1 MIKRNMSLI
10 VTNQFL
16 TVLSDS
22 IFTISIMWYMYDITQ
37 SPLSSALV
45 TAVGALT
52 AVFIAPL
59 IGVIVD
65 RKEPKSSMQIGYAVM
80 TAVGVLLTVAYLFW
94 LDGVAFAIYAALILH
109 NICMTFIGPAKN
121 KLLPRIVGVE
131 RIVKVNGYISSTSE
145 TSYLIGQGISGVL
158 ISLIGFVGVM
168 LLHSGVYIVASILL
182 IFVIN
187 IVVPRKEGEQSD
199 ETTEKKSSMLSE
211 FKEGWAIL
219 RANRP
224 ILKLSILASLMNATT
239 IAGALVVVLVT
250 DHYNGNAVQFGLFG
264 AFAAIGGI
272 GIGLIAEKVTS
283 FAKPSIVMFTSM
295 SIAAVAFMY
304 MGITSALYF
313 GIALYV
319 VMNTLMTVYGI
330 LYNSLL
336 IVLVQDQFRGR
347 VYTLNS
353 AIATFLMPGFAIAGG
368 IIAESGVPVN
378 YLFIGAGVW
387 VLILSLVFLFDADLR
402 GIAKVSGKKAD
413 TEDATVVVE

>member
-16 TVLSDS
+16 TNLADS

-65 RKEPKSSMQIGYAVM
+65 RKEPKGSMQIGYAVM
-80 TAVGVLLTVAYLFW
+80 TAIGVLLTVAYLFW
-94 LDGVAFAIYAALILH
+94 LDWVAFAIYAALILH

-131 RIVKVNGYISSTSE
+131 RIVKVNGYISSTSK

-158 ISLIGFVGVM
+158 ITIMGFVGVM
-168 LLHSGVYIVASILL
+168 LLHSGVYIIASILL

-187 IVVPRKEGEQSD
+187 VSLARD
-199 ETTEKKSSMLSE
+199 EEESEAASTKKPSMFSE
-211 FKEGWAIL
+211 FKEGWAVL
-219 RANRP
+219 RNNRP

-239 IAGALVVVLVT
+239 IAGALMVVLVT
-250 DHYNGNAVQFGLFG
+250 DQYGGNAFQFGLFG

-272 GIGLIAEKVTS
+272 LIGLVADKVTS
-283 FAKPSIVMFTSM
+283 FAKPYIVLFISL
-295 SIAAVAFMY
+295 AGAGAAFMF
-304 MGITSALYF
+304 MGVTS
-313 GIALYV
+313 GLYV
-319 VMNTLMTVYGI
+319 GIVLYVAMNTLMTVYGV
-330 LYNSLL
+330 LYSSLL
-336 IVLVQDQFRGR
+336 IVLVEDKYRGR
-347 VYTLNS
+347 VYTLNG

-368 IIAESGVPVN
+368 IIAEWGIPVN
-378 YLFIGAGVW
+378 QLWVGAGIW
-387 VLILSLVFLFDADLR
+387 VLLLSLFFLLDPDIR
-402 GIAKVSGKKAD
+402 EIHKVSGKKAKTGD
-413 TEDATVVVE
+413 VATAGD

>member
-16 TVLSDS
+16 TVLADS

-65 RKEPKSSMQIGYAVM
+65 RKEPKSSMQIGYIIMVS
-80 TAVGVLLTVAYLFW
+80 VGVLLTLAYLLW
-94 LDGVAFAIYAALILH
+94 LDGIAFAIYVALIVH

-121 KLLPRIVGVE
+121 KLLPRIVGVDK
-131 RIVKVNGYISSTSE
+131 IVKVNGYISSTSE

-158 ISLIGFVGVM
+158 ITFMGFIGVM
-168 LLHSGVYIVASILL
+168 LLHSGVYVMASILL

-187 IVVPRKEGEQSD
+187 ISLPQL
-199 ETTEKKSSMLSE
+199 EKDTGSAPAKKPSILSE
-211 FKEGWAIL
+211 VKEGWFVL
-219 RANRP
+219 RNNRP

-239 IAGALVVVLVT
+239 IAGALVVVLIT
-250 DHYNGNAVQFGLFG
+250 DHYEGNAFQFGLFG
-264 AFAAIGGI
+264 AFAAVGGI
-272 GIGLIAEKVTS
+272 LIGLVAEKVTS

-295 SIAAVAFMY
+295 SVAGVAFMY
-304 MGITSALYF
+304 MGVTSALYI

-330 LYNSLL
+330 LYSSLL
-336 IVLVQDQFRGR
+336 IVLVEDKFRGR

-368 IIAESGVPVN
+368 LIAEWGISVN
-378 YLFIGAGVW
+378 HLFIGAGIW
-387 VLILSLVFLFDADLR
+387 VLLLSLFFLFDPDLR
-402 GIAKVSGKKAD
+402 DVQKVSGEKVDVGDVA
-413 TEDATVVVE
+413 VEGE

>member
-1 MIKRNMSLI
+1 MSLI

-16 TVLSDS
+16 TVLADS

-52 AVFIAPL
+52 AVFIAPF
-59 IGVIVD
+59 IGVLVD
-65 RKEPKSSMQIGYAVM
+65 RKEPKSSMQIGYIIMVS
-80 TAVGVLLTVAYLFW
+80 VGVLLTLAYLFW
-94 LDGVAFAIYAALILH
+94 LDGVAFAIYAALIVH

-121 KLLPRIVGVE
+121 KLLPRIVGLD

-158 ISLIGFVGVM
+158 ITIMGFVGVM
-168 LLHSGVYIVASILL
+168 LLHSGVYIIASILL

-187 IVVPRKEGEQSD
+187 ISLPRAEE
-199 ETTEKKSSMLSE
+199 ETESAPAKKPSMLAE
-211 FKEGWAIL
+211 FKEGWAVL
-219 RANRP
+219 RNNRP

-239 IAGALVVVLVT
+239 IAGALVVVLIT
-250 DHYNGNAVQFGLFG
+250 DHYEGNAFQFGLFG
-264 AFAAIGGI
+264 AFAAVGGI
-272 GIGLIAEKVTS
+272 LIGLVADKVTS

-295 SIAAVAFMY
+295 SVAAVAFMY
-304 MGITSALYF
+304 MGITSALYV

-319 VMNTLMTVYGI
+319 VMNTLMTVYGV

-336 IVLVQDQFRGR
+336 IVLVEDKFRGR
-347 VYTLNS
+347 VYTLNG

-368 IIAESGVPVN
+368 VIAEWGIPVN
-378 YLFIGAGVW
+378 QLFIGAGIW
-387 VLILSLVFLFDADLR
+387 VLILSLAFLFDPDLR
-402 GIAKVSGKKAD
+402 GVQKVSGEKAD
-413 TEDATVVVE
+413 AEDLAVAGD